1 MIQLIT
7 TSQGLFLRET
17 EVSSSS
23 PLSFLSTRPG
33 SHHIWRLFLTAC
45 RTRWVVFTTP
55 EQFRRC
61 QASCQ
66 SQNEVGRFCQ
76 LNLRCSPRTNSLS
89 RHLGRKQQIKK
100 LQKSQNQL
108 IIRLLQVVKGVIHS
122 DDDDGD
128 RLIPKH
134 VQHHKRPEKRQPAVI

>member
-17 EVSSSS
+17 EVFSSS
-23 PLSFLSTRPG
+23 PLCFLSTRPG

-55 EQFRRC
+55 EQFRRS
-61 QASCQ
+61 QVNCQ
-66 SQNEVGRFCQ
+66 SQNEVSHFCQ
-76 LNLRCSPRTNSLS
+76 LNLRCSPRTNFISC
-89 RHLGRKQQIKK
+89 RLGRKQQIKK
-100 LQKSQNQL
+100 LQKSLNRL

-122 DDDDGD
+122 DDDDDDGLTD
-128 RLIPKH
+128 
-134 VQHHKRPEKRQPAVI
+134 